1 MNAPFQV
8 KMIGVGSAGCRTLDR
23 LVHEWQDCPPALAMH
38 TRANALVPVA
48 GMDVLCLGE
57 SVTKGM
63 STGGE
68 PDIGLQAAEA
78 SLPEIQRALQDVQLV
93 LLIAGLG
100 GGTGSGAAPLL
111 AKTARESGVSTL
123 AFCTLPFFFEGP
135 LRRRVAETSLA
146 EIRRYADAV
155 ILFPNQRMLKL
166 DESNQEI
173 RPVFDKVRDLMASSL
188 RGLWKLLS
196 QPGVI
201 NLDFA
206 DLKQMVKTSGGIL
219 AMAQAEASGP
229 DRARSVVEKLAASP
243 FLEHSAVIG
252 SSAAILTGILG
263 GPDLT
268 LEEVQTVVTGV
279 SVLARSDI
287 ELHYGAAVD
296 LESSGR
302 LQVIL
307 LAAEQ
312 IQSFDETP
320 PEGASVE
327 RPPQSIQGETG
338 LVQVELNLI
347 GKKGRFVD
355 TESTVYNGQDLDEPT
370 FIRRGLRLSCKP

>member
-1 MNAPFQV
+1 
-8 KMIGVGSAGCRTLDR
+8 
-23 LVHEWQDCPPALAMH
+23 MH